1 MCIQFQNIVSVCI
14 HHLFRS
20 FCLKRIIFF
29 LIFSLSFGCANSK
42 HVESPVSIPSSK
54 EVHSKDITNQNS
66 KTQCPFPVLLGATY
80 GKGIS
85 NFDKTM
91 ILFVTK
97 QLLLDLC
104 EGHLQHLLSFV
115 EKETGLF
122 VDAKGYWTVQ
132 EVEEDLRDPDGY
144 FALYY
149 FNQTKLNQKKGSSG
163 NLTIRDVFVQAETVV
178 LDFYIGSSEEV
189 EIKFRFPKDPKL
201 ERYLINPNFIKIKNT
216 WYLHRMF

>member
-1 MCIQFQNIVSVCI
+1 MIPKVPNQKNCMFLWNGVV
-14 HHLFRS
+14 
-20 FCLKRIIFF
+20 F
-29 LIFSLSFGCANSK
+29 LILICFLNSCFLPNREKANGLN
-42 HVESPVSIPSSK
+42 PSAN
-54 EVHSKDITNQNS
+54 EVQTRKI
-66 KTQCPFPVLLGATY
+66 QCPFPVTMGAIY
-80 GKGIS
+80 GKGIT

-91 ILFVTK
+91 VLFVTK

-104 EGHLQHLLSFV
+104 EGHFRHLLSYV

-122 VDAKGYWTVQ
+122 VDAKGYWTIQ
-132 EVEEDLRDPDGY
+132 EVEEDLNDPDGY

-149 FNQTKLNQKKGSSG
+149 INQTKLNQTKGSSG
-163 NLTIRDVFVQAETVV
+163 NLTIRDVFLEAGPVV